1 MPSAQLFLYTFV
13 TFYFIVL
20 NKFASSQILICSFGD
35 QEDKIT
41 RITCP
46 SGSIISAIRF
56 ASYGNP
62 EGSCGSYT
70 EGPCHALKSMKL
82 VSRECLNQTTCSMT
96 PSHGL
101 FDLSECH
108 DEAMQLYA
116 EVLCSEYL
124 ISPTVHSF
132 GEDKMTVNV
141 RDESIIM
148 VSAIYYGLIIMVS
161 VIYYAVTGMDLFLW

>member
-13 TFYFIVL
+13 TVYFIFL
-20 NKFASSQILICSFGD
+20 NKFAASQILICAVGD
-35 QEDKIT
+35 QEDKVST
-41 RITCP
+41 ITCP
-46 SGSIISAIRF
+46 SGLTISAILF

-62 EGSCGSYT
+62 GGSCGSYT
-70 EGPCHALKSMKL
+70 VGPCHAPNSMNI
-82 VSRECLNQTTCSMT
+82 VSNECLNQTTCSMT

-108 DEAMQLYA
+108 VEAMQLCA

-124 ISPTVHSF
+124 ISSIVHPS
-132 GEDKMTVNV
+132 GEEITVNV
-141 RDESIIM
+141 RDQSIII

-161 VIYYAVTGMDLFLW
+161 VIYYAITGMDLFLW